1 MILKQTN
8 NIPFFIHTLNNNY
21 MSYICKYNKSKE
33 FFIYTTI
40 KLLTIGSSIS
50 LGEEFFTVIQKI
62 EVI

>member
-1 MILKQTN
+1 
-8 NIPFFIHTLNNNY
+8 